1 VFVVVQLVP
10 GHLRE
15 CQLGGIMAGV
25 SLAGLARALLE
36 VFHVRLV

>member
-15 CQLGGIMAGV
+15 CQFGRVMAGV
-25 SLAGLARALLE
+25 SLAGLAETLLE
-36 VFHVRLV
+36 VFHKRLV

>member
-1 VFVVVQLVP
+1 MFVVVQLVP

-15 CQLGGIMAGV
+15 CQLGWIMAGV